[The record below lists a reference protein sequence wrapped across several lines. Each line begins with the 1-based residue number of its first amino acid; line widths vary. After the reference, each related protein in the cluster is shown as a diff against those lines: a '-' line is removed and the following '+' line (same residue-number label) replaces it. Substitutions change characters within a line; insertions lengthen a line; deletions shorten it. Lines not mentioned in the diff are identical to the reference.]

1 MVDNPLGEDIMD
13 PDIVRTK
20 WCGGVSTG
28 TPGTEKRPYRCGVC
42 GIHGHNKRCCPHNEL
57 GGNSSRQTQ
66 SPLTT
71 TDGTQGIPSE
81 SVS

>member
-1 MVDNPLGEDIMD
+1 MVW
-13 PDIVRTK
+13 
-20 WCGGVSTG
+20 WCLNWYT
-28 TPGTEKRPYRCGVC
+28 GTEKRPYRCGVC
-42 GIHGHNKRCCPHNEL
+42 GIHGHNKRCYPHNEL